1 MQGSDE
7 FALEAQSV
15 QGGECGVGTGFTE
28 MERGID
34 SITGQD

>member
-28 MERGID
+28 RERGID